1 MKKELPLNIREIIS
15 KIESHYHDTFNL
27 IAKIGNKIDEKLR
40 LTPND
45 NKLII
50 GRDILKRIQ
59 TNINVLLNIK
69 ISEHTVVAYRL
80 ILRAMFADIVEAIYL
95 VASAEKELEEE
106 LWKRNLEAARTFEI
120 WVKEKKEFYEKVDT
134 QDTTNIDLDKM
145 YATFV
150 KYVNPDSPKEFYSKN
165 KNKKIDTASMAS
177 CLKKHPAE
185 IFYYVNQLYA
195 HYRFLS
201 LTEHYTTA
209 FRANSYLRPEDYLM
223 FEDFSAWIF
232 LGSKIFAEILTEI
245 VDTGTIKFILSDGTI
260 LYSI

>member
-120 WVKEKKEFYEKVDT
+120 WVKEKKEF
-134 QDTTNIDLDKM
+134 
-145 YATFV
+145 
-150 KYVNPDSPKEFYSKN
+150 
-165 KNKKIDTASMAS
+165 
-177 CLKKHPAE
+177 
-185 IFYYVNQLYA
+185 
-195 HYRFLS
+195 
-201 LTEHYTTA
+201 
-209 FRANSYLRPEDYLM
+209 
-223 FEDFSAWIF
+223 
-232 LGSKIFAEILTEI
+232 
-245 VDTGTIKFILSDGTI
+245 
-260 LYSI
+260 